1 MLEKVNL
8 RKEVLSR
15 RRCQSEEE
23 IKRKSLKI
31 KERLFSLPLF
41 EKSKV
46 IMFYVSF
53 GSEVR
58 TEDAIKETINRSKRV
73 VVPKTLLK
81 EKRLLLSE
89 LRDYEKELERGTFNI
104 LEPKEECLREV
115 SPQRLDL
122 IIVPGV
128 VFDEKGYRIGYG
140 GGFYDRFLLE
150 VDKIISI
157 GLAFELQ
164 VVGEIPRQE
173 HDLKVNLII
182 TERRVIREGEDFS
195 Y

>member
-8 RKEVLSR
+8 RKEVLSWR
-15 RRCQSEEE
+15 EGQSEEE
-23 IKRKSLKI
+23 IKKKSLKI

-41 EKSKV
+41 EESKAV
-46 IMFYVSF
+46 MFYVSF

-73 VVPKTLLK
+73 IVPKTLLK

-89 LRDYEKELERGTFNI
+89 LRDYEKELERGAFGI
-104 LEPKEECLREV
+104 LEPKEEYLREV
-115 SPQRLDL
+115 SPQMLDL

-140 GGFYDRFLLE
+140 GGFYDRFFLE
-150 VDKIISI
+150 VDKVSSI

-164 VVGEIPRQE
+164 VVGEIPAEE

-182 TERRVIREGEDFS
+182 TERRVIK
-195 Y
+195 